1 MADGLAGIAQAI
13 FTSPESFIMLLNLIQ
28 ITVHLSFAM
37 FFGWIIMLG
46 WRTYSKGVIKYFLR
60 LGFGFVALICGI
72 GLSGFISGSL
82 LTGPLVEIMSLI
94 QIDIMLGGLI
104 SAFILMISIY
114 LISTNIYNVGGLKKE
129 IERLQKRLTIAD
141 GLLKKTGRAINS
153 KEPTMLVGVVILL
166 VLVFFSLANFQGYP
180 SISTDIG
187 SFFGIDPA
195 DVSGTGDPGGT
206 GSADGCI
213 SPLSLFMANMEKI
226 QSGDVEP
233 YQDAELENQ
242 IETESGHPIATML
255 SIEHN
260 GRDYVIAMSSDQH
273 ICVATTTD
281 YCSCMDIS
289 QYMGMLG

>member
-153 KEPTMLVGVVILL
+153 KEP
-166 VLVFFSLANFQGYP
+166 